1 VTDLTVQT
9 ALLRHAADVLDQAS
23 TAFGG
28 HATGDTARC
37 PLTDESLGRS
47 AAAREVVESASRR
60 VPQATEATRRLAVLA
75 ADTAGRLRTAAA
87 AFESAESAAIAPP
100 R

>member
-1 VTDLTVQT
+1 MDLTVQT
-9 ALLRHAADVLDQAS
+9 ALLRHAADVLDDAS

-28 HATGDTARC
+28 NAPGDAARC
-37 PLTDESLGRS
+37 PLTDEGLGRS

-60 VPQATEATRRLAVLA
+60 VPQAVEATRRLGVLA
-75 ADTAGRLRTAAA
+75 ADTAGKLRTVAA
-87 AFESAESAAIAPP
+87 AFETAESAAIAPP